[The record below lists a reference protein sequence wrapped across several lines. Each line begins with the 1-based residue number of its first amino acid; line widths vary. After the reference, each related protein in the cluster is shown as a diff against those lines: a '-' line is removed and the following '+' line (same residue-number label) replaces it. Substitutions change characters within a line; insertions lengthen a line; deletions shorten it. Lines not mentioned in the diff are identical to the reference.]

1 MAANQVAESASAT
14 LPETGTR
21 FFVVEPEMSG
31 TPVRSESRFTRSIVF
46 DGWLGDDLVR
56 AYPAVLVTSGLRSAL
71 QALPHPTGFRL
82 SRARVESS
90 AFLTLHEPG
99 RRLPSFWSVDIQGE
113 PGKDDMA
120 ITGAGALVVSR
131 RVLDVFV
138 EFRVGRAVFAQ
149 YNANA
154 AAHRARP
161 DDVARRPGPGSAR
174 GRTLALSTLLT
185 GLGAL
190 ARSCLR

>member
-1 MAANQVAESASAT
+1 MAANQVTGSASAT

-21 FFVVEPEMSG
+21 FFVVEPELSG

-71 QALPHPTGFRL
+71 LALPRPTGFRL
-82 SRARVESS
+82 SRARAERSP
-90 AFLTLHEPG
+90 FLSLHEPG
-99 RRLPSFWSVDIQGE
+99 RRLPSFWSVDIEGK
-113 PGKDDMA
+113 PGQDDMA
-120 ITGAGALVVSR
+120 ITDAGALVVSR

-149 YNANA
+149 YGANT
-154 AAHRARP
+154 
-161 DDVARRPGPGSAR
+161 S
-174 GRTLALSTLLT
+174 
-185 GLGAL
+185 

>member
-1 MAANQVAESASAT
+1 MAANGQGAPSLAA
-14 LPETGTR
+14 PPAGTR

-56 AYPAVLVTSGLRSAL
+56 AYPAVLVTGGLRSAL
-71 QALPHPTGFRL
+71 QALPCATGFRL

-90 AFLTLHEPG
+90 PFLSRQEPG
-99 RRLPSFWSVDIQGE
+99 RRLPPFWSVDVHGE
-113 PGKDDMA
+113 PGQDDMG

-131 RVLDVFV
+131 RVLDVLV

-149 YNANA
+149 YSANA
-154 AAHRARP
+154 QAPAQPAARVSTRP
-161 DDVARRPGPGSAR
+161 R
-174 GRTLALSTLLT
+174 LALAALLT

-190 ARSCLR
+190 ARSCVR